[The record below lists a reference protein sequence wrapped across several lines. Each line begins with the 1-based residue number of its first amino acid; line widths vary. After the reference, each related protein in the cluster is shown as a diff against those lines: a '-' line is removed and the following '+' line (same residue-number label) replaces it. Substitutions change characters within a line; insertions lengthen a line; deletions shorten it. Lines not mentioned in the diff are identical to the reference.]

1 MNPTIHHSIIHL
13 KPKLIFLLLDTP
25 SCGPSENLINL
36 GLRMSNIDGSTMFA
50 TDVEQIVKIITK
62 KAGTYVL
69 VVAYSNLTSDALTK
83 VILTLK
89 SQYRIGIIVL
99 IDDYFSQLRSIL
111 TKIDCLIQSPVTF
124 DYLSLQINVV
134 TGQYSGANFYLNEN
148 NNETRISAK

>member
-1 MNPTIHHSIIHL
+1 
-13 KPKLIFLLLDTP
+13 
-25 SCGPSENLINL
+25 
-36 GLRMSNIDGSTMFA
+36 MSNIDGSTMFA